1 MNVDEVRKQIM
12 GSVDQVLLAH
22 RGVDGQM
29 RTAAQSV
36 DASVKDLQKTKDD
49 LEATLRATQNTQ
61 NQIDI
66 TVKSATGNIEKIVG
80 DVKIKVNNQ
89 FEKL

>member
-1 MNVDEVRKQIM
+1 MGKAPMQVNDIVKLAQNSVNKSIFDLKSNMNVDEVRKQIM

-36 DASVKDLQKTKDD
+36 DASVKDL
-49 LEATLRATQNTQ
+49 
-61 NQIDI
+61 
-66 TVKSATGNIEKIVG
+66 
-80 DVKIKVNNQ
+80 
-89 FEKL
+89 